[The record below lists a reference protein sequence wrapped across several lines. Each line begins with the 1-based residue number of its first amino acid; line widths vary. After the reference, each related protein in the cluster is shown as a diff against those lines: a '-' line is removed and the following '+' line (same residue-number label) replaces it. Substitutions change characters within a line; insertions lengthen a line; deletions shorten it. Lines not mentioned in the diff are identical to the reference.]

1 MILER
6 LDHQDQ
12 QVQLEVLVQVVQVD
26 LQGKLMQVLVLVDHL
41 VVLDLVDH
49 QDHQLLQVHLVQ

>member
-12 QVQLEVLVQVVQVD
+12 QVQLEVLVQVDQVD
-26 LQGKLMQVLVLVDHL
+26 LQEKLMQVLVLVDQL
-41 VVLDLVDH
+41 VVLE
-49 QDHQLLQVHLVQ
+49 LQVHLVQ

>member
-12 QVQLEVLVQVVQVD
+12 QVQLEVLVQVDQVD
-26 LQGKLMQVLVLVDHL
+26 LQEKLMQVLVLADQL
-41 VVLDLVDH
+41 VVLE
-49 QDHQLLQVHLVQ
+49 LQVHLVQ